1 MRPEQLKALEYL
13 NRKGTLLA
21 PAEIHERVRA
31 AFGATEAFL
40 NGVPEREARRRPA
53 PGEWCVQEIVDHL
66 VETHRPGVHELGC
79 LLRGE
84 RPAGG
89 PVPASLQSTA
99 PLERPWTDVV
109 AELKR
114 LHSEILA
121 MLAAAP
127 EGAVPEARASL
138 VMVVNARNADGSESP
153 VEWIE
158 ELDWKAYA
166 AAAFRLHE
174 IDHLNQARRALESA
188 GRPP

>member
-1 MRPEQLKALEYL
+1 MRPEQVKALEYL
-13 NRKGTLLA
+13 SRKGTLLP

-31 AFGATEAFL
+31 AFAATETFL
-40 NGVPEREARRRPA
+40 SDVPETEARRRPGS
-53 PGEWCVQEIVDHL
+53 GEWCVQEIVDHL
-66 VETHRPGVHELGC
+66 VETHRPGVYELGC

-89 PVPASLQSTA
+89 PVPAGLQSGA
-99 PLERPWTDVV
+99 PLERRWTDLI

-127 EGAVPEARASL
+127 ESGAPEARAPL
-138 VMVVNARNADGSESP
+138 VMLVNARNADGSESP

-174 IDHLNQARRALESA
+174 IDHLKQARRALESVS
-188 GRPP
+188 RP